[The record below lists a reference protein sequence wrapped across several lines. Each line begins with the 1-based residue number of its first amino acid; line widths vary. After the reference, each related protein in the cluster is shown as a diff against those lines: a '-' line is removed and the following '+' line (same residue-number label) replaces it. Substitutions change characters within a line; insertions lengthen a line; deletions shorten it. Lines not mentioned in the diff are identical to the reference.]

1 MQMRDKRKYEF
12 LHWDLIL
19 GDCIYFDIRTL
30 HGSLN
35 AVIPKKNIHRY
46 TLRMVDENGKIE
58 YRGKWAKQERDLMK
72 QQGYKDGDKIS
83 GKMFPQLWSK

>member
-1 MQMRDKRKYEF
+1 M
-12 LHWDLIL
+12 

-35 AVIPKKNIHRY
+35 EVIPKKNIHRY
-46 TLRMVDENGKIE
+46 TLRMADENGKIE

-72 QQGYKDGDKIS
+72 QQGYNNGDKIS